1 MELTKEQTM
10 DGELSATLTP
20 RQKNGE
26 KSSKFFLSSK
36 IMQSTA
42 QRRDP
47 ALNDT
52 LPNLSNSD
60 VRENQEIPNVGPD
73 IAVKG
78 VQKCLNRPRASRQPD
93 ALVKAG
99 TASPQ
104 GHLAQAGGAAVMGG
118 VLPG

>member
-1 MELTKEQTM
+1 ME
-10 DGELSATLTP
+10 GELSATLTP

-36 IMQSTA
+36 IMQSTE
-42 QRRDP
+42 QRRNP

-60 VRENQEIPNVGPD
+60 VRENQEIPNVRPD

-78 VQKCLNRPRASRQPD
+78 VQKYLNRPRNSKPKNAE
-93 ALVKAG
+93 VKAAR
-99 TASPQ
+99 ASPQ
-104 GHLAQAGGAAVMGG
+104 GQLAQAGGAAVMGG